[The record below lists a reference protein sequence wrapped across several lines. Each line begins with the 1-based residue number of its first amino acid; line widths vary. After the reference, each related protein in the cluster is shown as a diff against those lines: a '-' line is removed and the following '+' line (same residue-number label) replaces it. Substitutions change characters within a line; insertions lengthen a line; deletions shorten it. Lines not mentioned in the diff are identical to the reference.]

1 MMISSSHPLS
11 FVAMFHHYDE
21 VVVVG
26 VLVLVVALC
35 RHRRR
40 GDDVASVS
48 VCVCTPCVRSPSRGV
63 HTRTSTHALWR
74 RNTKRARHGVDVE
87 PGVMGDDAAAAAR
100 EGEGEGDDDIEDV
113 DDVRR
118 DAPATTTTTGTNA
131 AADDDDDGVDDDDDD
146 RAVNA
151 SKARVMSRSEMLER
165 LTRELE
171 ETETLIGRHESHG
184 KARGGGAKV
193 TTSESGAWSYGT
205 EASKGRHHS
214 DGREMFASV
223 KTGAT
228 AIPSSSSMKAPLIM
242 KTATGVSSTRIKM
255 RGILVVAACACV
267 AFLSLSAENSGQRA
281 RRMIHQ
287 SSLSAM
293 ACEEAFAPARV
304 GTWPGISQ
312 QVTNIVAATDHVYI
326 LGVEDCFSENVTMR
340 VPSQWAG
347 KATCVNGKVLDKCTS
362 DHTGVYFSSHYTRVS
377 VSHGMII
384 KVAKEAGHKHVTVME
399 ADATFDT
406 NEELQAQTVTDATH
420 LISGPTTAQLGRIKL
435 GAASESHWNIIRLG
449 FRPHLFEQYE
459 VRKAANGGGYVEVTT
474 GLLSDARCPEQC
486 KCTEIRKDGQLCM
499 LSSSGCDL
507 RSSEMYIASER
518 AYDELL
524 GSLFDGT
531 DETIIDHFVLQN
543 IEHSWVMHPSRTVQ
557 KDLDIPVS
565 LQKAV
570 QSMFE
575 ERCLI

>member
-1 MMISSSHPLS
+1 MYPM
-11 FVAMFHHYDE
+11 DE
-21 VVVVG
+21 IG
-26 VLVLVVALC
+26 Q
-35 RHRRR
+35 
-40 GDDVASVS
+40 S
-48 VCVCTPCVRSPSRGV
+48 GV
-63 HTRTSTHALWR
+63 HTHPSTSQHQ
-74 RNTKRARHGVDVE
+74 KRARHTARRGRRT
-87 PGVMGDDAAAAAR
+87 PGVMGDAAAAAAR
-100 EGEGEGDDDIEDV
+100 ERERDDDIEDV

-118 DAPATTTTTGTNA
+118 DAPATTTTTTTTTTTGTNA
-131 AADDDDDGVDDDDDD
+131 AAEDDDDGVDEECD

-151 SKARVMSRSEMLER
+151 SKARVMSRSEMLEQ

-171 ETETLIGRHESHG
+171 ETETLIGRHESHE

-193 TTSESGAWSYGT
+193 TTSSSSAWTYGT
-205 EASKGRHHS
+205 EASKGRHNS

-223 KTGAT
+223 TTATT

-242 KTATGVSSTRIKM
+242 KTATGVSSTRMKM
-255 RGILVVAACACV
+255 RGVLAVAACACV
-267 AFLSLSAENSGQRA
+267 AFLSLSVENSGQRA

-377 VSHGMII
+377 VSHGMMI
-384 KVAKEAGHKHVTVME
+384 KAAKEAGHKHVTVME

-406 NEELQAQTVTDATH
+406 NEELRAQTVTDATH

-435 GAASESHWNIIRLG
+435 GAASESHWKIIRLG

-474 GLLSDARCPEQC
+474 GLLSDAQCPEQC

-524 GSLFDGT
+524 ESLFDGT

-565 LQKAV
+565 LQKSV

>member
-1 MMISSSHPLS
+1 MTSHL
-11 FVAMFHHYDE
+11 
-21 VVVVG
+21 
-26 VLVLVVALC
+26 
-35 RHRRR
+35 
-40 GDDVASVS
+40 
-48 VCVCTPCVRSPSRGV
+48 VCVCVYPIDAIRG
-63 HTRTSTHALWR
+63 THA
-74 RNTKRARHGVDVE
+74 RHTQVRVATPNFPRHSVDVA
-87 PGVMGDDAAAAAR
+87 PGVMGDDAAAAA
-100 EGEGEGDDDIEDV
+100 DDDDARQGERDD

-118 DAPATTTTTGTNA
+118 DAPATTTTTTTGTN
-131 AADDDDDGVDDDDDD
+131 AADDDDGVDDD

-151 SKARVMSRSEMLER
+151 SKARVMSRSEMLEQ

-184 KARGGGAKV
+184 KVRGGGAKV
-193 TTSESGAWSYGT
+193 TTSASGAWTYGT
-205 EASKGRHHS
+205 DASKGRRS
-214 DGREMFASV
+214 SNDREMFAS
-223 KTGAT
+223 ASSAAA
-228 AIPSSSSMKAPLIM
+228 AIPSSSSMEAPLIM
-242 KTATGVSSTRIKM
+242 KTATGVSPTRMKM
-255 RGILVVAACACV
+255 RGVLAVAACACV

-304 GTWPGISQ
+304 GTWPGMSQ

-326 LGVEDCFSENVTMR
+326 LGIEDCFSENITMR

-377 VSHGMII
+377 VSHGRII
-384 KVAKEAGHKHVTVME
+384 KAAKEAGHKHVTVME

-474 GLLSDARCPEQC
+474 GLLSDAQCPEQC

>member
-1 MMISSSHPLS
+1 MTSHLDVCVPHGRDRTVGGTHIPLN
-11 FVAMFHHYDE
+11 VATPNAR
-21 VVVVG
+21 
-26 VLVLVVALC
+26 LTA
-35 RHRRR
+35 RR
-40 GDDVASVS
+40 G
-48 VCVCTPCVRSPSRGV
+48 R
-63 HTRTSTHALWR
+63 RT
-74 RNTKRARHGVDVE
+74 
-87 PGVMGDDAAAAAR
+87 PGVMGDAAAAAAR
-100 EGEGEGDDDIEDV
+100 ERERDDDIEDV

-118 DAPATTTTTGTNA
+118 DAPATTTTTTTTTGTNA
-131 AADDDDDGVDDDDDD
+131 AAEDDDDGVDDD

-151 SKARVMSRSEMLER
+151 SKARVMSRSEMLEQ

-171 ETETLIGRHESHG
+171 ETETLIGRHESHE

-193 TTSESGAWSYGT
+193 TTSSSSAWTYGT
-205 EASKGRHHS
+205 EASKGRHNS

-223 KTGAT
+223 TTATT

-242 KTATGVSSTRIKM
+242 KTATGVSSTRMKM
-255 RGILVVAACACV
+255 RGVLAVAACACV
-267 AFLSLSAENSGQRA
+267 AFLSLSVENSGQRA

-377 VSHGMII
+377 VSHGMMI
-384 KVAKEAGHKHVTVME
+384 KAAKEAGHKHVTVME

-406 NEELQAQTVTDATH
+406 NEELRAQTVTDATH

-435 GAASESHWNIIRLG
+435 GAASESHWKIIRLG

-474 GLLSDARCPEQC
+474 GLLSDAQCPEQC

-524 GSLFDGT
+524 ESLFDGT

-565 LQKAV
+565 LQKSV